1 MDIHYRADEIF
12 ARHEELFGPSGMQR
26 LRELGHDLLE
36 VRSGGAMVYGADGK
50 AWIDC
55 MSNAGTHNLGR
66 RHPAVV
72 AAMKKAIYEA
82 DQGNFPMISMEKA
95 YLAAKLGAFVPG
107 KLECVVFSVV
117 RGETV
122 DFACKLAR
130 GHTGRKEI
138 LGFDGA
144 WHGQTGFAMSLSQR
158 HDGDA
163 YGNLVPGLRAL
174 KYGDMEQLIKA
185 VGRSTAAVIIEPVQ
199 AENGCRVADTA
210 MLAELRKLCDRA
222 GAVLIFDET
231 QSGMGRTGRKF
242 YYEHAGIEPDVLVV
256 GEALGAGMF
265 PIAATVFTGKLNRFM
280 NRHPMIHLSTFGG
293 TDVGCRVALGA
304 LEVYE
309 QAKPWV
315 NAGFMGEKLMEGM
328 NYIAGLYPKKISQ
341 ARGKG
346 LLLSMDTG
354 SPKQANSLCAAMAKR
369 GVLVSPG
376 EVARHSVV
384 FRPGLLIGDAEVKTI
399 LDALGESVR
408 EL

>member
-12 ARHEELFGPSGMQR
+12 TRHEELFGPSGMKR
-26 LRELGHDLLE
+26 LRDLGHDLLE
-36 VRSGGAMVYGADGK
+36 VRSEGAMVYGADGK
-50 AWIDC
+50 AFIDC

-72 AAMKKAIYEA
+72 AAMKNAIHEA

-95 YLAAKLGAFVPG
+95 FLAAKLSSFIPG
-107 KLECVVFSVV
+107 KLQCVVFSVV

-158 HDGDA
+158 HDWDA
-163 YGNLVPGLRAL
+163 YGNLVPGLRTL

-242 YYEHAGIEPDVLVV
+242 YYEHTGIEPDVLVV

-265 PIAATVFTGKLNRFM
+265 PIAATVFTAKLNRFM

-304 LEVYE
+304 LEAYE

-328 NYIAGLYPKKISQ
+328 NYIAGLYSGKISPV
-341 ARGKG
+341 RGKG

-354 SPKQANSLCAAMAKR
+354 SAQQANSLCAAMAKR

-384 FRPGLLIGDAEVKTI
+384 FRPGLLIGDAEVKSV